1 MYINTMECY
10 TALKE
15 EILSLSCIYLKMRK
29 TKCGYKLKSDLKKKN
44 HRIAFSGQVKTP
56 DGPTAMW
63 KLEKLYW
70 EGKYSGYILGIDTFI
85 KLSYCIY
92 FKFSLSLAHF
102 FPSLLSG

>member
-15 EILSLSCIYLKMRK
+15 EILSLSCIYFKMRK

-56 DGPTAMW
+56 DGPTAM
-63 KLEKLYW
+63 
-70 EGKYSGYILGIDTFI
+70 
-85 KLSYCIY
+85 
-92 FKFSLSLAHF
+92 
-102 FPSLLSG
+102 